1 MNLNG
6 FKNLALKRKII
17 VNAILFL
24 LVVGALTYFIV
35 MPTIKDIKKMRQ
47 EIEAQKIDLE
57 KKYLKGQNLKKL
69 SGDLKKIEPEI
80 ERLDRVF
87 INQNRAL
94 EFITTLEE
102 KATRNN
108 ISQKINLAN
117 PQNMKENQLYKKMPL
132 QISTEGEFLN
142 QLNYLINLETLDYYI
157 NIKSLELSAA
167 QSRPAGSEG
176 NAGGNMSVLISADT
190 YWK

>member
-1 MNLNG
+1 MNG